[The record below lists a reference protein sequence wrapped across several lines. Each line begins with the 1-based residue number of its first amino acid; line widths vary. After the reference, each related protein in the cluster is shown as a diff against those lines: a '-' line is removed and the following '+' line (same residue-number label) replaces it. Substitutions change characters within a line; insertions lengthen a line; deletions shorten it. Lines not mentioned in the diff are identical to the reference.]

1 MYKCFMK
8 YGNNINIMY
17 NLYIG
22 CKSILGRGFLVAYE
36 YPLEE
41 FKKVWDESPIII
53 FDTSSFCHL
62 YKYTPETTAELL
74 EVLEL
79 VPREQFWI
87 PKQVIDE
94 FNENHQEV
102 INKAHSKYVAVT
114 GPLEGLML
122 STIGKITRQFKNYN
136 EFKYPLVKE
145 LEGKIQHAFK
155 SINEEIVKYRENI
168 SEEAE
173 KNKKMLKEDKVK
185 AFVDSLISFER
196 IGKGLNY
203 SQTLQIYSEGETRYK
218 YQVPPG
224 YEDLEKDKSDPTKRK
239 KFGDLI
245 VWKEILIQAQEN
257 KKPIIF
263 VTMDEKEDWW
273 ILDKDGEPQM
283 PREELGKEFRDYS
296 DETFVMMN
304 LQNFYNNFSTIV
316 EKTRN
321 IKSYL
326 EINAESICE
335 RLIDIQEWQMAL
347 SNNGGFES
355 YLIHSGQIQD
365 FFSDVVENVEAYDY
379 IAPDIFINSVELV
392 EDQVIIEADFQS
404 QVFANVSKHISKD
417 YTAVEDT
424 ILTMSG
430 YVTFQFKINL
440 EAEADFVKSD
450 NLNIIVG
457 GYEILDCE
465 GLEDDEDDSCKD
477 CGEPHASYF
486 AANGGL
492 LCESCLS
499 DYELCSICGKGFE
512 HGTLN
517 GEFCDDCRN
526 NKH

>member
-1 MYKCFMK
+1 MYKFSMK
-8 YGNNINIMY
+8 YENNRNIMY
-17 NLYIG
+17 NLYVNIFWE
-22 CKSILGRGFLVAYE
+22 RFLVAYE

-62 YKYTPETTAELL
+62 YKYTPETTAEFL

-79 VPREQFWI
+79 VPKEQFWL

-94 FNENHQEV
+94 FNENYQVV
-102 INKAHSKYVAVT
+102 INKAHSKYAAVT

-122 STIGKITRQFKNYN
+122 STISKITKQFKMYN

-155 SINEEIVKYRENI
+155 SINEEIVNYRENI

-173 KNKKMLKEDKVK
+173 KNKEMLKEDKVK
-185 AFVDSLISFER
+185 EFVDGLISLER

-218 YQVPPG
+218 YKIPPG

-273 ILDKDGEPQM
+273 VLDKDDEPQM
-283 PREELGKEFRDYS
+283 PREELGKEFGDYS

-304 LQNFYNNFSTIV
+304 IQNFYNNFSTIV
-316 EKTRN
+316 EKTRD

-335 RLIDIQEWQMAL
+335 RLIDIQEWQTVL
-347 SNNGGFES
+347 SNNGEFES
-355 YLIHSGQIQD
+355 YLVHSGQIQD
-365 FFSDVVENVEAYDY
+365 FFSDVVENVEVYDY
-379 IAPDIFINSVELV
+379 PEPEIWINSVELV
-392 EDQVIIEADFQS
+392 DDEVIIEADFTS
-404 QVFANVSKHISKD
+404 RVGANVSRQIFRE
-417 YTAVEDT
+417 YTVTEDAT
-424 ILTMSG
+424 LTVSG
-430 YVTFQFKINL
+430 YITFQFKVDL
-440 EAEADFVKSD
+440 ESLDDFVKTD
-450 NLNIIVG
+450 NLNIKVG
-457 GYEILDCE
+457 GFEILDCE
-465 GLEDDEDDSCKD
+465 SSGDDRCKD
-477 CGEPHASYF
+477 CGKRHASYLS
-486 AANGGL
+486 ADGGL
-492 LCESCLS
+492 LCDSCLS

-512 HGTLN
+512 QGTLD
-517 GEFCDDCRN
+517 GEFCDECKN
-526 NKH
+526 SEGY